1 MSDVYLN
8 SDSLFSKFGFCDG
21 DVLDDW
27 MFSHTR
33 EHTFDLKAVPGSSV
47 GYFGFEHALLIRLVR
62 KYLLTVAPRPIRTYT
77 IGSIHNPIRAEDDE
91 TNDFFVEVRLT
102 YDQVEAEAVLLAAQ
116 EMV

>member
-27 MFSHTR
+27 MFSRTS

-47 GYFGFEHALLIRLVR
+47 EYFGFEHALLIHLVR
-62 KYLLTVAPRPIRTYT
+62 KYLLPAAPRAIRTFN
-77 IGSIHNPIRAEDDE
+77 IGTIHNPIRAEEDE
-91 TNDFFVEVRLT
+91 AQDFFVEVRLT
-102 YDQVEAEAVLLAAQ
+102 YEQVEAEAVLLVTQ